1 MLSLAHQPLLP
12 LRLYISVCVLS
23 CFGCVWLSCNPMD
36 CSPSDSSVHGIPY
49 AIITG
54 VGCRFLLQGIFL
66 TQGSNPHFLCLL
78 HWQVSSLP
86 LAPSGKPNIT
96 ISLLK
101 IGSAPL
107 FYLLSQ
113 IETSSLDKT
122 VHCWLPY
129 RLICSSGTS
138 TANTPGVAI
147 VNIL

>member
-1 MLSLAHQPLLP
+1 
-12 LRLYISVCVLS
+12 
-23 CFGCVWLSCNPMD
+23 MD

-122 VHCWLPY
+122 FHCWLLY
-129 RLICSSGTS
+129 SLICSSGTS

-147 VNIL
+147 VNILQFFTSLGFCKCYFFSSTWQLPILYILYAFKIR